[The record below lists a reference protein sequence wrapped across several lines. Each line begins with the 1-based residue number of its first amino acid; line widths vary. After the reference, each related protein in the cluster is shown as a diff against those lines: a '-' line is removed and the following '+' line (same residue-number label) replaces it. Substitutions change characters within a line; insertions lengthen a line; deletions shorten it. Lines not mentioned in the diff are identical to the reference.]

1 MPVPFGTLAGDDPTP
16 DDLVDAVVG
25 RLRSTLV
32 AAGALTW
39 AGTGLA
45 PPGQDLPYCSV
56 GEPDEDTTYLDTD
69 GSAMADG
76 HLVLTC
82 YADGKKAARLAGD
95 RAARSLQDCPL
106 VFAAGSLVLLRQASR
121 SAELDPDPAPGGGDC
136 WQEARTFH
144 YLYAYQSRPA
154 PAPGGP

>member
-45 PPGQDLPYCSV
+45 PPGQALPYLSV
-56 GEPDEDTTYLDTD
+56 GEPDEADSALDTQ
-69 GSAMADG
+69 GAQLADG
-76 HLVLTC
+76 HLALTA
-82 YADGKKAARLAGD
+82 YAGTKKAARLAAD
-95 RAARSLQDCPL
+95 RAFAALQDAPL
-106 VFAAGSLVLLRQASR
+106 EFLAGSLVLLRQVGR

-136 WQEARTFH
+136 WQEARSFH
-144 YLYAYQSRPA
+144 YLYSYA
-154 PAPGGP
+154 PPGGP